1 MSFGIE
7 DSLGKAVMIESTKRM
22 TQARN
27 LLARFNTWTWEDFE
41 DYVLVGVWQED
52 RAAEFYRLEEL
63 AKAKG
68 FSYPAQAF
76 RNMDKE
82 LRKATSTSFHLVDH
96 AGGIS
101 GLGSMVFMPEEGYRS
116 WNIYNP
122 SILTA
127 NYQTEGNFGRIHGNL
142 GSGKTNVLCVVLERW
157 ATEENHVALGNI
169 RLEKADERY
178 RFVRTAKE
186 FFETVVELPE
196 KTRWLFG
203 LDDSS
208 LYYGKMDQATRRVKD
223 LDKFMLAVRKLK
235 GSIVF
240 VVHLDTAVPNV
251 LMQFSRN
258 IIHCPEQKVVSIELR
273 GPNLKFRDTVSG
285 FPKSTL
291 PFDTWDIATFPINL
305 DIQALL
311 QAISGADDSRANL
324 REFLKTGEAPRV
336 EYESRICKRAGCGK
350 SLVGLHPAA
359 KYCSQYCRQ
368 TDYVGRVRRKGSLMR
383 ETQSEPE
390 KKSLNEFLS

>member
-82 LRKATSTSFHLVDH
+82 LRKATSTIFHLVDH

-157 ATEENHVALGNI
+157 ATRSEHVALGNI

-196 KTRWLFG
+196 KARWL
-203 LDDSS
+203 LD
-208 LYYGKMDQATRRVKD
+208 
-223 LDKFMLAVRKLK
+223 
-235 GSIVF
+235 
-240 VVHLDTAVPNV
+240 
-251 LMQFSRN
+251 
-258 IIHCPEQKVVSIELR
+258 
-273 GPNLKFRDTVSG
+273 
-285 FPKSTL
+285 
-291 PFDTWDIATFPINL
+291 
-305 DIQALL
+305 
-311 QAISGADDSRANL
+311 
-324 REFLKTGEAPRV
+324 
-336 EYESRICKRAGCGK
+336 
-350 SLVGLHPAA
+350 
-359 KYCSQYCRQ
+359 
-368 TDYVGRVRRKGSLMR
+368 
-383 ETQSEPE
+383 
-390 KKSLNEFLS
+390 